1 MVAPKGVAVTI
12 LGTAQDGG
20 VPQPGCML
28 PCCRTENGEARR
40 VRHPVALG
48 LTDAT
53 GTRHL
58 FEASRALAGQDELWG
73 KADGRDLTSL
83 RSLWLTHGHLGHID
97 GLGLFGCEAMA
108 MKDIELFCSQS
119 MLELLKNSPTLNRLL
134 TDNNLIPTTF
144 DSGETIQTI
153 GFSVETLLVPHRD
166 DHTDTHAFIIGGD
179 DSSLLFLPDHDSWGE
194 TLQLHSCD
202 NPRQWFSRLGVDVV
216 LIDGT
221 FWSEQEVGGRAASI
235 GHPPVSQT
243 IELLGERREGD
254 PRVIFIHLNH
264 SNPLHD
270 KNSEEY
276 AALVKL
282 GWEIAEQGTT
292 FTL

>member
-1 MVAPKGVAVTI
+1 M
-12 LGTAQDGG
+12 
-20 VPQPGCML
+20 
-28 PCCRTENGEARR
+28 
-40 VRHPVALG
+40 
-48 LTDAT
+48 
-53 GTRHL
+53 
-58 FEASRALAGQDELWG
+58 
-73 KADGRDLTSL
+73 
-83 RSLWLTHGHLGHID
+83 
-97 GLGLFGCEAMA
+97 
-108 MKDIELFCSQS
+108 
-119 MLELLKNSPTLNRLL
+119 
-134 TDNNLIPTTF
+134 
-144 DSGETIQTI
+144 
-153 GFSVETLLVPHRD
+153 
-166 DHTDTHAFIIGGD
+166 
-179 DSSLLFLPDHDSWGE
+179 
-194 TLQLHSCD
+194 
-202 NPRQWFSRLGVDVV
+202 V